1 MNIAIITAGG
11 IGSRMGNKIPKQ
23 FIDVNGKPI
32 IAYTIDTFER
42 HQLID
47 AIVVVCLKEWM
58 EIARVAMKR
67 NYVNKVVRV
76 VEGGDEG
83 QQSIYNGLLA
93 ARDYAREAGCDNP
106 TVLVHDA
113 VRPMVTTKLIT
124 DCINATATHGNA
136 IVVAQPTETFIIEN
150 EGQRQLLDRDKMHI
164 VRAPQCFRLNDILQL
179 HERAIADGKTD
190 FRDCC
195 SMLCDYDIPYHMV
208 IGPTTNIKITFPS
221 DVILFRSLLNYI
233 EMQQVFTP
241 PYDLIN

>member
-76 VEGGDEG
+76 VKGGDEG

-113 VRPMVTTKLIT
+113 VRPMVTTQLIT

-136 IVVAQPTETFIIEN
+136 IVVATPTETFIIEN